1 MFSNYLI
8 GLREGLEASLVVCIL
23 IAYLVKTGR
32 RDALKPVWT
41 GVGVAVVLA
50 LGFGCALEFG
60 SQELTFEAQEALGGS
75 LSLLAVCLVTW
86 MVFWMRR
93 TARHLKAELHG
104 KLDAALAMGTG
115 ALVVT
120 AFLAV
125 GREGL
130 ETALFVWASVHA
142 AGDGSPR
149 PLIGVAL
156 GLATAVLLGWLFY
169 RGALRINLARFFTW
183 TGGMLVV
190 VAAGVLAYGFHDLQE
205 ADWLPGLTDLAFDVS
220 GAIPPDSW
228 YGTLLKGVFNF
239 QPDPTVLQVTVWL
252 LYLVPAL
259 ALFLAPVGFAS
270 GKGKVKEPDE
280 QGSRPSRA
288 PQAPQD

>member
-32 RDALKPVWT
+32 RDALRPVWT
-41 GVGVAVVLA
+41 GIGIAIALA
-50 LGFGCALEFG
+50 LAFGCVLEFG
-60 SQELTFEAQEALGGS
+60 SQELTFQAQEGLGGS
-75 LSLLAVCLVTW
+75 LSIVAVGLVTW

-93 TARHLKAELHG
+93 TARHLRSELHG
-104 KLDAALAMGTG
+104 RLDAALAMGTG
-115 ALVVT
+115 ALVAT

-142 AGDGSPR
+142 AGDGTPR

-156 GLATAVLLGWLFY
+156 GLASAVLLGWLFY
-169 RGALRINLARFFTW
+169 RGAVRINLAKFFTW

-190 VAAGVLAYGFHDLQE
+190 VAAGVLAYGVHDLQE
-205 ADWLPGLTDLAFDVS
+205 ADNIPGLTSLAFDIS
-220 GAIPPDSW
+220 GTIPPDSW

-239 QPDPTVLQVTVWL
+239 QPDPTVLQSVVWV

-270 GKGKVKEPDE
+270 GKGKVKAPDD
-280 QGSRPSRA
+280 QGSRTSKA
-288 PQAPQD
+288 SQA